1 MMQRLFLSAVLSGA
15 CCAAA
20 PAVWYVA
27 PDGNDAW
34 TGQREVAN
42 PERTDGPLATLAAA
56 RDVSRKTAGEP
67 RRIVLAAGRFF
78 LAETLVLDARDAG
91 LTIVGAGAGKT
102 ILYGGRQLS
111 GWAADGEKYWSV
123 KLPAEPAD
131 WSFRILVVN
140 DAIQDR
146 ARVPEKGYL
155 EHESTFGVRWMSTAG
170 GGWERKPTAAE
181 LTTLRYKAGDLPA
194 DLRVEN
200 AEVTVSHMWDES
212 TVGVAR
218 HDAATRTLSFAS
230 PCEHP
235 PGAFGV
241 PRYALWNTREG
252 MARPG
257 QWYLDRVER
266 KAVYWPR
273 PGEDMAGAV
282 VVAPTL
288 DTLIRVAGEGPAHA
302 KDIALQGMTLSATNA
317 PLKPA
322 GFGAVNWPG
331 AIDIA
336 YADRVSIQGVDVAH
350 AGGWGVREWGG
361 QELSVLGGRL
371 HHLGGGGIRFGSGAR
386 IEGNTIH
393 DIGLVSASAIGIV
406 GGGSKSLVR
415 QNVIHDT
422 PYSGMCVSGTET
434 VIEENLL
441 YRCMLVHH
449 DGAAIYM
456 GGGQRCIIR
465 RNVARDMAEVGAGYG
480 VSAYYLDEKCQNC
493 VVAENVSINIALPS
507 QNHMTLNCELRDN
520 VFSNAGDLQIAFS
533 RCAGHKVSGN
543 TFHSSGTFA
552 VREPDAISEWQN
564 NRIFSQSA
572 SAALI
577 SDALPAAPFTPRQE
591 PRSLKPQRLA
601 PPPLIDGKMG
611 DNEWPSGGVAL
622 NERPNQRSV
631 RGAPT
636 SVKIHVDDTHLYI
649 LANTVTMFP
658 EQRKLGTE
666 WGNDEGIELV
676 LEARVGGAA
685 VVQVLRGF
693 SDGTCRALEIG
704 GASAEQAAAF
714 AKTVRYGASV
724 DKTVWRAEWAVPL
737 ASLGVAADAKAQ
749 VPFNL
754 TVYRSEDDVLAQYA
768 GTLGE
773 TWDLKRGGRLLL
785 NWDRGA
791 APVAALAVA
800 TVGTAPVLGG
810 AVAGAWPGPALKL
823 AQSPDGT
830 PLAAPAASA
839 NLVRSGGDLY
849 VRVVVPVTAVKDLN
863 KGAAW
868 RTDDGAEVCILGKTA
883 DGAKAVWVVHG
894 FAGGAFELSDE
905 AGVPATANAGLREQ
919 VTFAARVTAGGWE
932 GEWRLPLAALGI
944 TSDAPVPFN
953 LGVYRS
959 EDRQWLNWIGT
970 EGPTWKLESAG
981 RLKIE

>member
-1 MMQRLFLSAVLSGA
+1 MTMMQGLFLTAILSGA

-20 PAVWYVA
+20 PTVWYVA
-27 PDGNDAW
+27 PAGNDTW
-34 TGQREVAN
+34 TGQSAGAN
-42 PERTDGPLATLAAA
+42 AERTDGPFATLAAA
-56 RDVSRKTAGEP
+56 RDASRKVPGAA
-67 RRIVLAAGRFF
+67 RRIMLAAGRYF

-91 LTIVGAGAGKT
+91 LTLVGAGAGKT
-102 ILYGGRQLS
+102 ILYGGKQLQ
-111 GWAADGEKYWSV
+111 GWAAAGDTLWSAA
-123 KLPAEPAD
+123 LPADPAD
-131 WSFRILVVN
+131 WSFRVLVVN

-146 ARVPEKGYL
+146 ARLPEKGYL
-155 EHESTFGVRWMSTAG
+155 EHETTFSVRWMSTAG
-170 GGWERKPTAAE
+170 GGWERKPTAEE

-194 DLRVEN
+194 DLRAEN

-218 HDAATRTLSFAS
+218 HDAATRTLTFAS

-241 PRYALWNTREG
+241 PRYAIWNTREG
-252 MARPG
+252 MTRPG

-266 KAVYWPR
+266 KVYYWPR
-273 PGEDMAGAV
+273 AGEEMASAV
-282 VVAPTL
+282 VVAPL
-288 DTLIRVAGEGPAHA
+288 LESLIRVAGEAQAHA
-302 KDIALQGMTLSATNA
+302 RDLGIQALTLSATHA

-331 AIDIA
+331 AIDVA
-336 YADRVSIQGVDVAH
+336 YADRVAVQDVEVAN

-361 QELSVLGGRL
+361 QELSVQRSRL
-371 HHLGGGGIRFGSGAR
+371 HHLGGGGVRFGSGAR
-386 IEGNTIH
+386 IDGNAIH

-415 QNVIHDT
+415 RNVIHDT

-493 VVAENVSINIALPS
+493 VVAENVSINIATPAH
-507 QNHMTLNCELRDN
+507 NHMTLNCELRDN
-520 VFSNAGDLQIAFS
+520 VFSNDGDLLVSFA

-543 TFHSSGTFA
+543 TFYTGGKLE
-552 VREPDAISEWQN
+552 VREPDAVVEWKD
-564 NRIFSQSA
+564 NRIFSRSA
-572 SAALI
+572 SGASI
-577 SDALPAAPFTPRQE
+577 DDALPGTPFTARTE
-591 PRSLKPQRLA
+591 PRPLTPSRIA
-601 PPPLIDGKMG
+601 PPPVMDGKMG
-611 DNEWPSGGVAL
+611 ENEWPSGGTAL

-636 SVKIHVDDTHLYI
+636 SVKIHVDDTYLYI
-649 LANTVTMFP
+649 LVNTVTMFP

-666 WGNDEGIELV
+666 WGQDEGVELV
-676 LEARVGGAA
+676 LETRRGDAA

-693 SDGTCRALEIG
+693 SEGTFHALEVA
-704 GASAEQAAAF
+704 GASPEQAAAF
-714 AKTVRYGASV
+714 AKTVRYGAAV

-737 ASLGVAADAKAQ
+737 AELGVTPGAKAP

-773 TWDLKRGGRLLL
+773 TWDLKL
-785 NWDRGA
+785 
-791 APVAALAVA
+791 
-800 TVGTAPVLGG
+800 
-810 AVAGAWPGPALKL
+810 
-823 AQSPDGT
+823 
-830 PLAAPAASA
+830 
-839 NLVRSGGDLY
+839 
-849 VRVVVPVTAVKDLN
+849 
-863 KGAAW
+863 
-868 RTDDGAEVCILGKTA
+868 
-883 DGAKAVWVVHG
+883 
-894 FAGGAFELSDE
+894 
-905 AGVPATANAGLREQ
+905 
-919 VTFAARVTAGGWE
+919 
-932 GEWRLPLAALGI
+932 
-944 TSDAPVPFN
+944 
-953 LGVYRS
+953 
-959 EDRQWLNWIGT
+959 
-970 EGPTWKLESAG
+970 AG
-981 RLKIE
+981 RLKLE

>member
-1 MMQRLFLSAVLSGA
+1 MTQRLFLSAILTGA
-15 CCAAA
+15 WCAAA
-20 PAVWYVA
+20 PLVWYVS

-34 TGQREVAN
+34 TGTSAAPN
-42 PERTDGPLATLAAA
+42 PERTDGPFATLAAA
-56 RDVSRKTAGEP
+56 RDASRKAGGEP

-78 LAETLVLDARDAG
+78 LAEPLLLEAQDSG
-91 LTIVGAGAGKT
+91 LSIEGAGAGKT
-102 ILYGGRQLS
+102 ILYGGQRLQ
-111 GWAADGEKYWSV
+111 GWAADGEKLWSV
-123 KLPAEPAD
+123 KLPAEPANRA
-131 WSFRILVVN
+131 FRVLVVN

-146 ARVPEKGYL
+146 ARLPEKGYL
-155 EHESTFGVRWMSTAG
+155 EHESTFNVRWMSTAG
-170 GGWERKPTAAE
+170 GGWERKPTPAE
-181 LTTLRYKAGDLPA
+181 LTTLRYKAGDLPT
-194 DLRVEN
+194 DLRSEN

-212 TVGVAR
+212 TVAVAG
-218 HDAATRTLSFAS
+218 HDAATRTLTFAS

-241 PRYALWNTREG
+241 PRYAVWNTREG
-252 MARPG
+252 MTHPG

-266 KAVYWPR
+266 KVTYWPR
-273 PGEDMAGAV
+273 AGEDVTSAV
-282 VVAPTL
+282 VVAPTM
-288 DTLIRVAGEGPAHA
+288 DTLIRIAGQSQAHA
-302 KDIALQGMTLSATNA
+302 ADIGIRALTLAAADA

-336 YADRVSIQGVDVAH
+336 YGDRVSVQEVEVAN

-361 QELSVLGGRL
+361 RELTVQGSRL
-371 HHLGGGGIRFGSGAR
+371 HHLGGGGVRFGEAAR
-386 IEGNTIH
+386 IDGNTIH

-406 GGGSKSLVR
+406 GGGTRSLVR
-415 QNVIHDT
+415 RNVIHDT

-465 RNVARDMAEVGAGYG
+465 RNLARDMAEVGAGYG

-493 VVAENVSINIALPS
+493 LVAENVAINIAMPAH
-507 QNHMTLNCELRDN
+507 NHMTLNCELRDN
-520 VFSNAGDLQIAFS
+520 VFIHDGDMQISFA

-543 TFHSSGTFA
+543 TFHTGGKFE
-552 VREPDAISEWQN
+552 VREPEAIAEWKD
-564 NRIFSQSA
+564 NRIVA
-572 SAALI
+572 RTAAGGTI
-577 SDALPAAPFTPRQE
+577 SDALPAAPFTPREE
-591 PRSLKPQRLA
+591 PRSLKPSRLE
-601 PPPLIDGKMG
+601 PPPTIDGKMG
-611 DNEWPSGGVAL
+611 ADEWPSGGTAL
-622 NERPNQRSV
+622 GERPNQRSV

-636 SVKIHVDDTHLYI
+636 SVKIHVDDTCLYI

-666 WGNDEGIELV
+666 WGKDEGVELV
-676 LEARVGGAA
+676 LEAKAGAAA
-685 VVQVLRGF
+685 VVHVLRGF
-693 SDGTCRALEIG
+693 SDGTFHALEIG
-704 GASAEQAAAF
+704 GASAGKAAAF

-737 ASLGVAADAKAQ
+737 AELGVAPGAKAL

-754 TVYRSEDDVLAQYA
+754 TVYRSEDDVFAQYA

-773 TWDLKRGGRLLL
+773 TWDLKRGGRLML
-785 NWDRGA
+785 NWDQAPA
-791 APVAALAVA
+791 ATAPLAVA
-800 TVGTAPVLGG
+800 AQGPAPAFGG
-810 AVAGAWPGPALKL
+810 ATPGEWPGTALKL
-823 AQSPDGT
+823 AQTPDGA
-830 PLAAPAASA
+830 PLAAAPASA
-839 NLVRSGGDLY
+839 NVVRSGGDLF
-849 VRVVVPVTAVKDLN
+849 VRIVVPVVAAKNLT

-868 RTDDGAEVCILGKTA
+868 RTDDGAEVCILGQTA
-883 DGAKAVWVVHG
+883 AGAKAVWVVHG

-905 AGVPATANAGLREQ
+905 AGVPVAVNAGVRDK
-919 VTFAARVTAGGWE
+919 VAFAARITATGWE
-932 GEWRLPLAALGI
+932 GEWRLPLAVLGI
-944 TSDAPVPFN
+944 KTDAPAPFN

-970 EGPTWKLESAG
+970 AGPTWKLESAG
-981 RLKIE
+981 RLKLE